1 MVIENFGKLK
11 EFLELFLVTEKYF
24 RRNFFL
30 KYNNKNTLNFP
41 KFHRESLKGAVSPV
55 SLISRWQCLIH
66 NGTHK
71 PLTDQG
77 CRTYSH

>member
-24 RRNFFL
+24 LN
-30 KYNNKNTLNFP
+30 NNKNTLNFP
-41 KFHRESLKGAVSPV
+41 KFQRESLKGAVSPV